1 MRAALERIYDIL
13 FALKEYAL
21 LSLLVI
27 ISLVLL
33 SLNDNA
39 QVKSIRSV
47 ATVVL
52 GLGQDQLSFISGY
65 FGLRRENELLRRV
78 NIELADQANQL
89 REAKLENLRLRQMVG
104 LKDQSRY
111 PLIAAKVVGKNLTL
125 MRNTLTLDKGTSDG
139 VRDHMPIVNEA
150 GLVGVV
156 VASNEYYSVA
166 NIILNVDFRASAKIQ
181 RTRVDGILAWD
192 GKSLLLKNIAK
203 TLDVSVGDVVITS
216 EYSSTY
222 PAGIRVG
229 IVSSVHEQ
237 AGTLFKTVS
246 IAASVDF
253 VKLEEVFVVTQTP
266 DSLRLELEQKASRT
280 LK

>member
-1 MRAALERIYDIL
+1 MERIYDIL

-246 IAASVDF
+246 IAPSVDF